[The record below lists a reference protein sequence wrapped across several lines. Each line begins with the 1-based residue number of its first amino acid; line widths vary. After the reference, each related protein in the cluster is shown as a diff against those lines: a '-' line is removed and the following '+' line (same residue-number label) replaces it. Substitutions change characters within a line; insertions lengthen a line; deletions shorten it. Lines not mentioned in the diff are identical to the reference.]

1 MKIKAILFDLD
12 GTLLPMDQDIFIK
25 AYIGGLVKAA
35 IPAGFEPKALATAIQ
50 AGTYAMVKNNG
61 EETNEKV
68 FWDYMRSVY
77 GGSIEDDLAF
87 FEEFYRTD
95 FQKVSEVCGKDPQV
109 KKLVDFVKSKGFRTA
124 LATNPLFPTIATESR
139 IRWAGL
145 EVSDFEFFTS
155 FENSRHSKPN
165 PDYYREV
172 IERIGL
178 APEECL
184 MVGNDADEDTVAASL
199 GMTVFLL
206 TDCLINKSGKDISVY
221 PNGNIADLFSFIENL
236 EK

>member
-12 GTLLPMDQDIFIK
+12 GTLLPMDQDVFIK

-35 IPAGFEPKALATAIQ
+35 IPAGYEPKALAAAIQ
-50 AGTYAMVKNNG
+50 AGTYAMVKNKG
-61 EETNEKV
+61 DKTNEEV
-68 FWDYMRSVY
+68 FWDYMKSVY
-77 GGSIEDDLAF
+77 GESVVDDLSL

-95 FQKVSEVCGKDPQV
+95 FQKVSEVCGKNARV
-109 KKLVDFVKSKGFRTA
+109 KDLLVFIKERGFRTA

-155 FENSRHSKPN
+155 YENSRHSKPS

-172 IERIGL
+172 LERIGL

-184 MVGNDADEDTVAASL
+184 MVGNDADEDTVAESL
-199 GMTVFLL
+199 GIKVFLL
-206 TDCLINKSGKDISVY
+206 TDCLINKSGKDISEY
-221 PNGNIADLFSFIENL
+221 PSGSIEELFSFIEKL